1 MLPPRAFRFRAVAL
15 CVALFAALIWLQ
27 RRASGPAADPSRLP
41 TVPLSAGAS
50 TYLHRAP
57 AAAAPS
63 LLAPIFGAP
72 PPRALAR
79 VSPWH
84 GLPLR
89 EGRAG
94 AGSPAGEDVV
104 TFVCEV
110 PHGGTAKLEVQLGAP
125 LNPLAQDRD
134 KGGAARFYPWRSLL
148 NYGML
153 PRTYEDPEAGG
164 AGGVAQPGDGDPL
177 DAMDLWPLPC
187 APGEAYRARVVGA
200 LAMLDEG
207 RTDWKVFVVRDNGGV
222 PADVLRDVAELL
234 PQLESMAGDAAA
246 DAAGGDAPPA
256 ALVVQLRAGGGGAAA
271 PAAAPRAPRTG
282 SAAAAVAL
290 AAAVTAAL
298 PAPPLAR
305 ELADR
310 LQRLPVAEG
319 DDGWQRALPRGADA
333 PAAAFAPPPPPPR
346 GGVAPAPAPGATH
359 ATAPP
364 ALLPALR
371 RAEAGGAL
379 DPEEAR
385 VLRLSVKTWAA
396 RRLVAVREWLSGYK
410 AAAAGGG
417 APRAA
422 MEFGGAFLDA
432 ASASRVVDD
441 AHAAYLAALGK
452 IEARYGLVR
461 EEGAG
466 GAAGA

>member
-1 MLPPRAFRFRAVAL
+1 MRAPLRFRALAL
-15 CVALFAALIWLQ
+15 CVSALALLIWLS
-27 RRASGPAADPSRLP
+27 RRSPAADPSRVAAP
-41 TVPLSAGAS
+41 RAPGAS
-50 TYLHRAP
+50 GAVHVQRAR
-57 AAAAPS
+57 AGAPS
-63 LLAPIFGAP
+63 LLGALLSRAP
-72 PPRALAR
+72 PPPR

-89 EGRAG
+89 DGRRLG
-94 AGSPAGEDVV
+94 GDDVV

-125 LNPLAQDRD
+125 LNPLAQDVGR
-134 KGGAARFYPWRSLL
+134 GGAPRFYPWRSLL

-153 PRTYEDPEAGG
+153 PQTYEDPDVGG
-164 AGGVAQPGDGDPL
+164 AGGVALPGDGDPL

-207 RTDWKVFVVRDNGGV
+207 RTDWKVFVVRDHGGV

-234 PQLESMAGDAAA
+234 PQLESMAGDGEALAPGA
-246 DAAGGDAPPA
+246 PGGAPPPPPPPQVV
-256 ALVVQLRAGGGGAAA
+256 ALRSGGGGAPSAV
-271 PAAAPRAPRTG
+271 AAAPPHAPHRTG

-290 AAAVTAAL
+290 AAAVNGAL

-310 LQRLPVAEG
+310 LSRLPVAEG
-319 DDGWQRALPRGADA
+319 DGEWARALPPGAEV
-333 PAAAFAPPPPPPR
+333 PAGTFAPPSAGSGS
-346 GGVAPAPAPGATH
+346 GGGAPGATH

-385 VLRLSVKTWAA
+385 VLRLSVRTWAA

-410 AAAAGGG
+410 AATGGE
-417 APRAA
+417 RARL
-422 MEFGGAFLDA
+422 EFGGAFLDA
-432 ASASRVVDD
+432 ASASSVVDD
-441 AHAAYLAALGK
+441 AHAAYLAALGA
-452 IEARYGLVR
+452 IEKRYGVVVK
-461 EEGAG
+461 EER
-466 GAAGA
+466 AA

>member
-1 MLPPRAFRFRAVAL
+1 MGSKHLRLRLRDLSFLVFALAV
-15 CVALFAALIWLQ
+15 LIWLR
-27 RRASGPAADPSRLP
+27 RRAGGPIADPSRLP
-41 TVPLSAGAS
+41 FEPLSSGAS
-50 TYLHRAP
+50 TYLYRVPPRAQGSP
-57 AAAAPS
+57 LGS
-63 LLAPIFGAP
+63 LFGAP
-72 PPRALAR
+72 LPLPSSR

-89 EGRAG
+89 EGGNSAAPGG
-94 AGSPAGEDVV
+94 AVV
-104 TFVCEV
+104 NFVCEV
-110 PHGGTAKLEVQLGAP
+110 PHGGTAKLEVQLGTP

-134 KGGAARFYPWRSLL
+134 VGGGARFYPWRSLL

-153 PRTYEDPEAGG
+153 PQTYEDPEAGG
-164 AGGVAQPGDGDPL
+164 AGGVALPGDGDPL

-187 APGEAYRARVVGA
+187 VPGEAYRARVVGA

-222 PADVLRDVAELL
+222 PAEVLRDVAELL
-234 PQLESMAGDAAA
+234 PQLESMAGDSE
-246 DAAGGDAPPA
+246 AAGGGNGAPTPPQ
-256 ALVVQLRAGGGGAAA
+256 VVQLAVGGGAPTKVP
-271 PAAAPRAPRTG
+271 PAEALHGNHRTG

-290 AAAVTAAL
+290 AAAMTAAL
-298 PAPPLAR
+298 PAPLLAA

-310 LQRLPVAEG
+310 LQRMPATESNEG
-319 DDGWQRALPRGADA
+319 WARALPAGADCDA
-333 PAAAFAPPPPPPR
+333 CFAPPR
-346 GGVAPAPAPGATH
+346 GGGAPGAGH
-359 ATAPP
+359 VSAPP

-396 RRLVAVREWLSGYK
+396 RRLVAAREWLRGYK

-417 APRAA
+417 APRTA
-422 MEFGGAFLDA
+422 MEFGGAFFDA
-432 ASASRVVDD
+432 ASAFRVVDD
-441 AHAAYLAALGK
+441 AHEAYLAAQGS

-461 EEGAG
+461 GDVGENKS
-466 GAAGA
+466 